1 MFKLHSGDVCMIKY
15 APEAYDELNG
25 YVVKLTQASIYAG
38 VESWY
43 SEESVLYSE
52 EPHLSQKE
60 RLMPIPEAW
69 LWKFGVGKEDV

>member
-1 MFKLHSGDVCMIKY
+1 MFKLSSGDVCMIKY

-43 SEESVLYSE
+43 SEE
-52 EPHLSQKE
+52 PHLSQKE

-69 LWKFGVGKEDV
+69 LWKFGVGKEKK